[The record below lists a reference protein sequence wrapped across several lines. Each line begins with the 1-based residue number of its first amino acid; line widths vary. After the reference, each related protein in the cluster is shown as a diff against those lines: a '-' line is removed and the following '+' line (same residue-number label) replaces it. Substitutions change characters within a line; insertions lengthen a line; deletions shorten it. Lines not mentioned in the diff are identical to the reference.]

1 MLADSVTVRRLPL
14 SMSKAKGEAPA
25 PRPARAFIGCL
36 GLRRARAT
44 DALALMK
51 VELERQPDNP
61 VLWASLCLAHALLG
75 DKDETLRDAKKS
87 AELLP
92 ESRDAIV
99 GPQDSGTCAIALAW
113 IGEKDRALAGF
124 ERLLRVPWGL
134 NIYPSRLGWR
144 PLRDDP
150 RFKALVSDPKN
161 NEPLL

>member
-1 MLADSVTVRRLPL
+1 MLADSVTVRRLHL

-25 PRPARAFIGCL
+25 PRPARAFIGWL

-113 IGEKDRALAGF
+113 IGEKDRALAEF

-134 NIYPSRLGWR
+134 NIYTSRLWWR